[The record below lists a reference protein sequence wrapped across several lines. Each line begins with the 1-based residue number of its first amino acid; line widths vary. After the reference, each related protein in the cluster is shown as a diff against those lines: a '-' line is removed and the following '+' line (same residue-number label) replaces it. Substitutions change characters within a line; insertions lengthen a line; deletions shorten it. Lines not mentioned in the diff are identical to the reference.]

1 MLDLIFSG
9 RNVFILYI
17 VLAGRFLDPL
27 IPCHSARLFENSMW
41 LRHLLGF
48 LTLIFFVVIADTE
61 IDDYL
66 PLGSILAVAG
76 VIYAWFLL
84 SSKMTAN
91 WWVFLVLLLAG
102 LYLIDLYESR
112 QKDEDPTTAY
122 VLDIVKKVSLGLGAI
137 LTFFGF
143 LIYVGEKK
151 LEYKSE
157 FDWGT
162 LLLGTPT
169 CKGTPNKT
177 PYLTSLKAAFLS
189 RPWIVSPAPTIM
201 KGGAS
206 ELQTATVN
214 LLANDEFRA
223 VSSLS

>member
-48 LTLIFFVVIADTE
+48 LTLIFFVVITDTE
-61 IDDYL
+61 LDDYL
-66 PLGSILAVAG
+66 PLGSILAVAS
-76 VIYAWFLL
+76 VIYAWFLI

-91 WWVFLVLLLAG
+91 WWVFLVFLLAG

-112 QKDEDPTTAY
+112 QKNEDETVAY
-122 VLDIVKKVSLGLGAI
+122 VLDIVKKVSLGLGIA

-151 LEYKSE
+151 LEYRTD
-157 FDWGT
+157 FDWTT

-169 CKGTPNKT
+169 CKNTPNKT
-177 PYLTSLKAAFLS
+177 PYLTSLKAAFMMPPGTVM
-189 RPWIVSPAPTIM
+189 R
-201 KGGAS
+201 GGGD
-206 ELQTATVN
+206 LQAATVD
-214 LLANDEFRA
+214 LLANDGFRA

>member
-48 LTLIFFVVIADTE
+48 LTLIFFVVITDTE
-61 IDDYL
+61 LDDYM
-66 PLGSILAVAG
+66 PLGSILAVAS
-76 VIYAWFLL
+76 VIYAWFLI

-91 WWVFLVLLLAG
+91 WWVFLVFLLAG

-112 QKDEDPTTAY
+112 QKNEDETVAY
-122 VLDIVKKVSLGLGAI
+122 VLDIVKKVSLGLGAA

-151 LEYKSE
+151 IEYRTDFS
-157 FDWGT
+157 WTT

-169 CKGTPNKT
+169 CKNTPNKT
-177 PYLTSLKAAFLS
+177 PYLTSLKAAFLMPPGS
-189 RPWIVSPAPTIM
+189 VVMR
-201 KGGAS
+201 GGG
-206 ELQTATVN
+206 ELEAATVN
-214 LLANDEFRA
+214 LLSNEEFRA
-223 VSSLS
+223 VSTLS